1 MPVSYTKR
9 VGQVG
14 ALFSSLFHLKY
25 PKQCLV
31 NSMKATVLAA
41 KRILLHLPNAVNSF
55 FFFSPRHF
63 NQNNRK
69 FSGRLHSFIFLMDA
83 PWQIGSLIFI
93 IPLASFL
100 PWPTLTFASMNLKSI
115 SVYFIHDLLYSLVN
129 SCILSPGP
137 KGQGDLSVTSTVPS
151 PKEAP
156 TLL

>member
-1 MPVSYTKR
+1 MPVSHTKR

-14 ALFSSLFHLKY
+14 TLFSSLFHLKY

-55 FFFSPRHF
+55 FFFFSRHF

-69 FSGRLHSFIFLMDA
+69 LSGCLHSFIFLMDA

-93 IPLASFL
+93 ILGFL
-100 PWPTLTFASMNLKSI
+100 PSLAHPSYICQHEFKK
-115 SVYFIHDLLYSLVN
+115 YQCLLMLFYT
-129 SCILSPGP
+129 P
-137 KGQGDLSVTSTVPS
+137 
-151 PKEAP
+151 
-156 TLL
+156 

>member
-1 MPVSYTKR
+1 MLGKQYE
-9 VGQVG
+9 GHC
-14 ALFSSLFHLKY
+14 LSSQKNTSTPSECSQL
-25 PKQCLV
+25 
-31 NSMKATVLAA
+31 
-41 KRILLHLPNAVNSF
+41 F
-55 FFFSPRHF
+55 FFPPRHF
-63 NQNNRK
+63 NQSNRK
-69 FSGRLHSFIFLMDA
+69 FSGHLHSFILLMDA
-83 PWQIGSLIFI
+83 PWQIGYLIFI

-100 PWPTLTFASMNLKSI
+100 PWHTLTFASMNLKSI

>member
-1 MPVSYTKR
+1 MLGEQYE
-9 VGQVG
+9 GHC
-14 ALFSSLFHLKY
+14 LSSQKNTSTPSKCSQL
-25 PKQCLV
+25 
-31 NSMKATVLAA
+31 
-41 KRILLHLPNAVNSF
+41 F

>member
-1 MPVSYTKR
+1 MLGKQYEGHCLSSQKNTSTPSECS
-9 VGQVG
+9 Q
-14 ALFSSLFHLKY
+14 LF
-25 PKQCLV
+25 PPPPP
-31 NSMKATVLAA
+31 
-41 KRILLHLPNAVNSF
+41 R
-55 FFFSPRHF
+55 PRHF

-69 FSGRLHSFIFLMDA
+69 FSGRLHSFILLMDA

-156 TLL
+156 ILL